1 MLRLS
6 QKQCAAVEAV
16 IHIAHNRSAEAFS
29 GKLLAEAI
37 GQPPR
42 YLEPMLQQLVH
53 AGILRG
59 IRGPKGGYV
68 LAKERRRIDVR
79 SICEALGEEEE
90 ELKRNSELGNALVM
104 PLYQSALEAAYAS
117 LEKLDIETL
126 CRQAQQQKQLALPAK
141 KPDFTI

>member
-16 IHIAHNRSAEAFS
+16 VHIACYAFS
-29 GKLLAEAI
+29 DSLSGKALAEAI

-68 LAKERRRIDVR
+68 LAMERRRITVR
-79 SICEALGEEEE
+79 AICAALGDEEE
-90 ELKRNSELGNALVM
+90 ELKRNSPLGNVLVM
-104 PLYQSALEAAYAS
+104 PLYQDALDAALS
-117 LEKLDIETL
+117 TLEKVDIEQL
-126 CRQAQQQKQLALPAK
+126 CRQAQEQQQLALPKK